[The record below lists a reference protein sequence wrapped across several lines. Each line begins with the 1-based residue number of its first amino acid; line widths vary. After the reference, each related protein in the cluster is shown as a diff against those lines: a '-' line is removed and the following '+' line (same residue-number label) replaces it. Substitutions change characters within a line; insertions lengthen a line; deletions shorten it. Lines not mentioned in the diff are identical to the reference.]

1 MEQQR
6 QIVAEVAISK
16 SFKNS
21 WFFLL
26 FWRDG
31 FAGEGV
37 GDQRNEKAKVGRLK
51 GDVGRFSGDLRG
63 HKVPSEE
70 AMGGL
75 QGPFEGPRAV
85 RGRQQDLYP

>member
-1 MEQQR
+1 MEAQMEQQR
-6 QIVAEVAISK
+6 QIAAEVAISK

-21 WFFLL
+21 GLFLL

-31 FAGEGV
+31 FVGEGV

-51 GDVGRFSGDLRG
+51 GDVGRFLGDLRG

-70 AMGGL
+70 AMGGAR
-75 QGPFEGPRAV
+75 GPLEGPRV
-85 RGRQQDLYP
+85 VPGR